1 MSNALATT
9 TPFGEL
15 MTQADTLVKSGFLPQ
30 SIKTKEQAVAIITM
44 GQELGIGTWAA
55 LNGINVIQGKPTISP
70 QLMLALINRSGQLE
84 DMDIDATAERCVVM
98 MKRKGRAPHTE
109 TFDLKAAAAMG
120 LTGKDNYRKQPAVM
134 LKWRAVS
141 ACARVVFPDVIMGFY
156 LPEEINPDLPVDTE
170 GEWNRQYEPAN
181 TPQNPQLGAG
191 DYQDYEEDEPPAD
204 EPQDAPE
211 PPQSDLEKHLGK
223 RVTRPYTPEQLK
235 VRLAELVEG
244 KMNVAQ
250 AGDELDKSNVLHI
263 VNQFKR
269 LESNDDERHA
279 FTRAMFGKDSTKDM
293 IKAESW
299 AITEWAK
306 DLPNAKKELADV
318 LASDLAAAA

>member
-1 MSNALATT
+1 MSNALAT

-84 DMDIDATAERCVVM
+84 DMQIESCPDRCVVT
-98 MKRKGRAPHTE
+98 MKRKGRASHSE
-109 TFDLKAAAAMG
+109 RFDLQAAAAMG

-170 GEWNRQYEPAN
+170 GEWNRQYEPAY
-181 TPQNPQLGAG
+181 TPQNPQLEAG
-191 DYQDYEEDEPPAD
+191 DYQDYEEDDPPAD
-204 EPQDAPE
+204 VPQNAPE
-211 PPQSDLEKHLGK
+211 PPQGEIRSALDDFGLGKPNATTAASVGANTADISDLLDLSMRDCAGPNMFRILEYSKANSNTNHSRHWENRKKAHFGREMPHQLAMTVREFIETMATPHGAEK
-223 RVTRPYTPEQLK
+223 
-235 VRLAELVEG
+235 
-244 KMNVAQ
+244 
-250 AGDELDKSNVLHI
+250 
-263 VNQFKR
+263 
-269 LESNDDERHA
+269 
-279 FTRAMFGKDSTKDM
+279 
-293 IKAESW
+293 
-299 AITEWAK
+299 
-306 DLPNAKKELADV
+306 
-318 LASDLAAAA
+318 AAA